1 MRGTGAEQP
10 VVVRKRLND
19 RGAKGLRYLD
29 EIMSQPVW
37 GGTHEFGKSL

>member
-19 RGAKGLRYLD
+19 RGAKGLRHLG
-29 EIMSQPVW
+29 EFMSQPVW
-37 GGTHEFGKSL
+37 GGTHEFGKGL

>member
-19 RGAKGLRYLD
+19 RGAKGLRHLD

-37 GGTHEFGKSL
+37 GGTHEFGQGL